1 MKTGGFSIILVLG
14 LINMV
19 LLSVQIASGLRWVK
33 LPFGV
38 HRKNGILLF
47 ITALTHGLLAI
58 IAQYL

>member
-1 MKTGGFSIILVLG
+1 MKIGGVSIILVLG

-19 LLSVQIASGLRWVK
+19 LLSVQLASGLRWIK
-33 LPFGV
+33 IPFGL

-47 ITALTHGLLAI
+47 VTAMVHGLLAI

>member
-1 MKTGGFSIILVLG
+1 MKTGGSSIILVRG

-19 LLSVQIASGLRWVK
+19 LLTVQMASGLRWLK
-33 LPFGV
+33 LPFSV

-47 ITALTHGLLAI
+47 VTALIHGVLAI